1 MLSDLHNDH
10 TLPYQTP
17 QQPYMP
23 TEAEMRRSSA
33 ALQENGGLAVPPSV
47 PPPSSRKRPPRGSS
61 GGPRAGAI
69 LVLAL
74 VLLLVFGTG
83 LFAGWQFATSNN
95 ASSSATGALQ
105 SGTSTQPT
113 VPALTSNNIEAVREA
128 AIAKVKPAVVLV
140 STQSG
145 LGSGVVID
153 KRGYIVTNNHV
164 VVGGRGSG
172 TIQVTFSDGTKVP
185 AQVAGTDAADDLA
198 VLKVT
203 PPAHMTVATLGD
215 SSRLKVGQ
223 EVLAI
228 GNPLGITQ
236 TVTKGIVSALGRTVS
251 ESGSQTSAGTTI
263 PNAIQTDAPINPGN
277 SGGALIDL
285 QGNVIGI
292 PTLTAIDPEF
302 NSPASGVGFAIPSN
316 RVNFIVPQIIA
327 NGKVTHTGRAALGVR
342 VATVD
347 ATMAQQ
353 DNLFVD
359 HGLLVAEVVQ
369 GGPAEQA
376 GIQAGDVIVQV
387 NNKDVTDTSTLGD
400 ALVDKNPGDKVSV
413 KLYRGNQQLTVT
425 VTLGELQA

>member
-1 MLSDLHNDH
+1 MLSDIHNDH

-23 TEAEMRRSSA
+23 TEREARQSSA
-33 ALQENGGLAVPPSV
+33 PLQGYGGPAVPPSE
-47 PPPSSRKRPPRGSS
+47 PPPSSRKRPPRGSG

-69 LVLAL
+69 FVLAL

-83 LFAGWQFATSNN
+83 LFAGWQFASNG
-95 ASSSATGALQ
+95 ASNSATSALQ
-105 SGTSTQPT
+105 PGTSTQPT
-113 VPALTSNNIEAVREA
+113 VPALTSNNIEAVRES

-164 VVGGRGSG
+164 ITNARG
-172 TIQVTFSDGTKVP
+172 TIQVTFSDGTKVT
-185 AQVAGTDAADDLA
+185 AQVAGTDPADDLA
-198 VLKVT
+198 VLKIT

-215 SSRLKVGQ
+215 SSKLKVGQ

-251 ESGSQTSAGTTI
+251 EPASQTSGGATI

-285 QGNVIGI
+285 QGNLIGI

-302 NSPASGVGFAIPSN
+302 NAPASGVGFAIPSN

-353 DNLFVD
+353 DNLSVD
-359 HGLLVAEVVQ
+359 HGLLVADVVR

-387 NNKDVTDTSTLGD
+387 DNKDVVDTSSLGD
-400 ALVDKNPGDKVSV
+400 ALVNKNPGDKVSV

-425 VTLGELQA
+425 VTLGELQAES